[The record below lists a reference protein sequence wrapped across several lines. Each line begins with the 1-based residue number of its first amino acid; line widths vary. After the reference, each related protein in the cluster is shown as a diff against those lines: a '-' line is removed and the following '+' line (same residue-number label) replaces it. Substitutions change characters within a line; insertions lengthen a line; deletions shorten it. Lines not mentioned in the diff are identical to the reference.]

1 MAILVGGA
9 SRVVVQGI
17 TGREGSFHTRRM
29 LAAGTAVV
37 AGTSPKKAGET
48 VAGVPVFANVAA
60 AVAAT
65 GANVAVQFVPA
76 GAARAALVEAA
87 EAGVKVVVCV
97 TEGIPV
103 HDMMAVVALFERR
116 GVRLVGPNC
125 PGLVSIGSGGS
136 KGSGGG
142 SETGEAGGTGGAG
155 GGGTA
160 AGGANVGIMPAD
172 IVAPGPVGVV
182 SRSGTLTYQIVNE
195 LTLAGLGQT
204 TVVGMGGDPV
214 HGVGFLDCLA
224 LFQADPATKAVVVI
238 GEIGGDDEERAAVY
252 VSEQMSKPV
261 VAYIAGFS
269 APPGKT
275 MGHAGAIVSGGRG
288 TAAAKAKALAAAGVP
303 VARRPDEVPGLVRAA
318 LEARR

>member
-1 MAILVGGA
+1 MAILVDKT
-9 SRVVVQGI
+9 SRVVVQGV
-17 TGREGSFHTRRM
+17 TGREGSFHTERM
-29 LAAGTAVV
+29 LAAGTMVV
-37 AGTSPKKAGET
+37 AGTSPKKAGQT
-48 VAGVPVFANVAA
+48 VAGVPVFADVAA

-65 GANVAVQFVPA
+65 GADVAVQFVPA
-76 GAARAALVEAA
+76 SAAAGALLEAA
-87 EAGVKVVVCV
+87 QAGVKVAVCV

-103 HDMMAVVALFERR
+103 HDVMPVVADFERR

-125 PGLVSIGSGGS
+125 PGLVSV
-136 KGSGGG
+136 
-142 SETGEAGGTGGAG
+142 
-155 GGGTA
+155 
-160 AGGANVGIMPAD
+160 GGANVGIMPAD
-172 IVAPGPVGVV
+172 IFATGPVGIV

-195 LTLAGLGQT
+195 LTQAGLGQT

-224 LFQADPATKAVVVI
+224 LFEADPATRAVVLI

-252 VSEQMSKPV
+252 VREQMSTPV

-288 TAAAKAKALAAAGVP
+288 TAAAKAEALAAAGVP
-303 VARRPDEVPGLVRAA
+303 VAHRPDEVPALVHAA
-318 LEARR
+318 LKA

>member
-1 MAILVGGA
+1 MAILVDKS
-9 SRVVVQGI
+9 SRVLVQGI
-17 TGREGSFHTRRM
+17 TGREGSFHTKRM

-37 AGTSPKKAGET
+37 AGTSPNKVGET
-48 VAGVPVFANVAA
+48 MAGVPVFGDVAA

-65 GANVAVQFVPA
+65 GADVAVQFVPA
-76 GAARAALVEAA
+76 GAARAALLEAA

-103 HDMMAVVALFERR
+103 HDMMAVTATFERR

-125 PGLVSIGSGGS
+125 PGLVSV
-136 KGSGGG
+136 
-142 SETGEAGGTGGAG
+142 
-155 GGGTA
+155 
-160 AGGANVGIMPAD
+160 GGANVGIMPAD
-172 IVAPGPVGVV
+172 IFAAGPVGIV

-195 LTLAGLGQT
+195 LTQAGLGQS

-224 LFQADPATKAVVVI
+224 LFEADPATQAVVLI
-238 GEIGGDDEERAAVY
+238 GEIGGDDEERAADY
-252 VSEQMSKPV
+252 VAQHMSTPV
-261 VAYIAGFS
+261 AAYIAGFS

-288 TAAAKAKALAAAGVP
+288 TAAAKSEALGAVGVP
-303 VARRPDEVPGLVRAA
+303 VARRPDEVPALVRAA
-318 LEARR
+318 LQELR